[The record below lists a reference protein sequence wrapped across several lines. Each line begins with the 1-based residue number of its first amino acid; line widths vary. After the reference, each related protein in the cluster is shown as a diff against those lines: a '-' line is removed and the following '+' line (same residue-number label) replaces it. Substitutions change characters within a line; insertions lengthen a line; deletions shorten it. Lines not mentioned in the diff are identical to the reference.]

1 MSVPWSVQQD
11 IYIFFAFLGAV
22 LVSIPLYWHLEAWN
36 VGCVLY
42 IFWCGTQCLIQG
54 INMLIWKN
62 NAINWAPV
70 WCDITS
76 RWMLASGVGVCACS
90 LIINRRLYK
99 IASVSAVSSTRQEK
113 RRMIIT
119 DLCIG
124 LGIPILQVA
133 LYWFVQGHRF
143 DIYEGIGCFFAMP
156 NTIPAFFLSDC
167 WPVVIGMISLVYCSL
182 TLRAFYK
189 RRKQCAEFIRTNS
202 NLTFNRYL
210 RLMILASV
218 EIICTIPLGAYT
230 IWVNASQPLYKWR
243 GLADIHFDFSRVG
256 QYPAIIWQASPITVS
271 SFNFNNWIIVACAL
285 LFFALFGVAEEAR
298 KHYRM
303 AASSVAKRVGISTA
317 SWGQSRS
324 AGTGWGNTS
333 GSKPVFNVSNL
344 AKVTLPSFVQRG
356 RRGSIA
362 SFSDRLSTQLS
373 LSIGDMGADDFKT
386 PHSPLDEKAPYSPSS
401 SSGSSTYLP
410 SPVDEK
416 AEVSVSVVSAVPAV
430 APRPLTPPPRA
441 VVRTAPDV
449 PASVR
454 PNSIDM
460 V

>member
-11 IYIFFAFLGAV
+11 IYICFAFLGFV

-42 IFWCGTQCLIQG
+42 IFWCGSQCLIQA
-54 INMLIWKN
+54 INMIIWKN

-99 IASVSAVSSTRQEK
+99 IASVNAVSTTRSEK
-113 RRMIIT
+113 RRMVIT

-124 LGIPILQVA
+124 LGIPILQVL
-133 LYWFVQGHRF
+133 LYWFIQGHRF
-143 DIYEGIGCFFAMP
+143 DIYEGIGCFYAMP
-156 NTIPAFFLSDC
+156 NTILSYFLSDT
-167 WPVVIGMISLVYCSL
+167 WPLVIGMVSFVYCCL

-189 RRKQCAEFIRTNS
+189 RRKQFAEFISTNS
-202 NLTFNRYL
+202 NLTFHRYF
-210 RLMILASV
+210 RLMGLAGI
-218 EIICTIPLGAYT
+218 EIICTIPLSAYT
-230 IWVNASQPLYKWR
+230 IWVNASQPIYKWR
-243 GLADIHFDFSRVG
+243 GLADVHFDFSRVG
-256 QYPAIIWQASPITVS
+256 QYPAVVWRSSPAAVS
-271 SFNFNNWIIVACAL
+271 SFNFNNWVIVACAL
-285 LFFALFGVAEEAR
+285 LFFAFFGVAEEAR
-298 KHYRM
+298 KHYRLL
-303 AASSVAKRVGISTA
+303 ATSVAKRVGISTA

-324 AGTGWGNTS
+324 AGTGWANAS
-333 GSKPVFNVSNL
+333 GSNSKPVFNVSGL
-344 AKVTLPSFVQRG
+344 AKVTLPSFVQRT
-356 RRGSIA
+356 RRVSIA

-373 LSIGDMGADDFKT
+373 LSMGDVSADEFKV
-386 PHSPLDEKAPYSPSS
+386 PASPLDEKAPYSPSS

-410 SPVDEK
+410 SPIDEK
-416 AEVSVSVVSAVPAV
+416 AETTVPHL
-430 APRPLTPPPRA
+430 PLRPLTPPPPA

-454 PNSIDM
+454 PSSIDM